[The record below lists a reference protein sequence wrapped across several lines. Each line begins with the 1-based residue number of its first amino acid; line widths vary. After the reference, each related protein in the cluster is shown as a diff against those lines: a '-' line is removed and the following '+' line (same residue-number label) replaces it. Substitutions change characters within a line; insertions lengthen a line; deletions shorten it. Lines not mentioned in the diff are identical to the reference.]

1 VNIYLVRVTTDE
13 REHRVW
19 AAATSR
25 ETAVDRVLDQV
36 PEGWAACLMDDRTN
50 AGGDALRDM
59 MPGEVRE
66 LSRSMHQPHD
76 PEKSAGGKALTRP

>member
-1 VNIYLVRVTTDE
+1 MNIYLVRVTTDE

-36 PEGWAACLMDDRTN
+36 PEGWAARLMDDRTN
-50 AGGDALRDM
+50 VGGDAFRGM

-66 LSRSMHQPHD
+66 LSRSPFHQPHD
-76 PEKSAGGKALTRP
+76 PQNRPAGQH